1 MLVPYFLNTSY
12 HDIKYMGDVIE
23 AGCIGFLIGT
33 PLDKNLVEVEKPDR
47 HVELGLKAPVRIRK
61 PRKKRADK
69 LIEVA
74 AQDKNSA
81 ALQSDNAADANAAKQ
96 SMEHESSAVADST
109 LSTSENAEEMS

>member
-47 HVELGLKAPVRIRK
+47 QVELGLKAPVRIRK
-61 PRKKRADK
+61 P
-69 LIEVA
+69 A